1 MRTRG
6 FAAALVALGLIGL
19 GAWSVAAEENDGPNP
34 NDGPYP
40 ETTLILELQA
50 AIRTDDKAWFVSHL
64 HYPVRYFGKK
74 TKHIIHSKDWF
85 LSHYDKI
92 ISPALKENI
101 LAQDPAH
108 FFKNY
113 QGLMVG
119 DGGLNIWFEDFGD
132 PGGGI
137 PSRFEII
144 TINNSD

>member
-1 MRTRG
+1 MRTG
-6 FAAALVALGLIGL
+6 VFPAALVALGLIGL
-19 GAWSVAAEENDGPNP
+19 GTWSAAAEENDGLYP

-40 ETTLILELQA
+40 ETTLILELQV
-50 AIRTDDKAWFVSHL
+50 AIRNDDKDWFVSHL
-64 HYPVRYFGKK
+64 HFPVHYFGKK

-85 LSHYDKI
+85 LGHYSKI
-92 ISPALKENI
+92 ISPELKASI
-101 LAQDPAH
+101 LEQDPEH

-132 PGGGI
+132 PGDGI

>member
-1 MRTRG
+1 MRTG
-6 FAAALVALGLIGL
+6 VFAAALVALCVIGL
-19 GAWSVAAEENDGPNP
+19 GAWSAAAEE

-50 AIRTDDKAWFVSHL
+50 AIRSDDMEWFVAHL
-64 HYPVRYFGKK
+64 HYPVRYFGKE
-74 TKHIIHSKDWF
+74 TKHVIRSKDWF
-85 LSHYDKI
+85 LRHYDTVI
-92 ISPALKENI
+92 GPALKENI
-101 LAQDPAH
+101 LAQDAEH

-132 PGGGI
+132 PGDGI
-137 PSRFEII
+137 PSRYEII